1 MRAWGLAEGLKLNGV
16 EVTIGINNSFPQEVT
31 EHEGIKLTNWGLDQ
45 HFIDLINTYDA
56 VVISYCMGNE
66 SVFVAENINDSVQL
80 ILDAYV
86 PIYVEVSA
94 RESKD
99 IDHEYRHYME
109 DVKRFNQVLRRG
121 DYFLCA
127 NEVQKRFYTGVLS
140 ALGIINPRS
149 YREDRILVA
158 PFGIHDVPAKA
169 TENPY
174 RKLGIKE
181 SDFVVMW
188 FGGLYPWF
196 RIEELLDAILT
207 LSHSKDF
214 KFVIVGGKNPFNP
227 NPDFFRQYEKAHAF
241 ATEHKLLDK
250 SLFFVDW
257 VDFGKRINWFKH
269 ADIVVSLNQ
278 PGEENGYSWRTRV
291 MDFVWGELAIVTN
304 GGDPL
309 SEDLLAADAA
319 IRLKELS
326 AASITGTLE
335 DVYKHRDKLKKV
347 EKQVIK
353 LKPSY
358 FWQNVTKPVATAI
371 ETGKTPYTNEVVYRH
386 SLHMPTAVGA
396 KAETVSA
403 TPAGGRLHQVKRV
416 AKLPPRII
424 RYARRKGVRRS
435 ARLAWDIA
443 KTQGRERLKKRG
455 RRYIFIS
462 HPINDTGAP
471 VVLMQIIREYAAK
484 YGGQNIHVVAPH
496 VSPHQLRALREA
508 GVKVDK
514 AAHALQYRLIK
525 LQLNIKKDDFVLMN
539 TLAIYDNYRDFVLH
553 ELERG
558 HLDHAYWFI
567 HEDKAQI
574 PGVNRDFVQKHN
586 LSRIRKLADKKELT
600 IVVPSKRTQD
610 DYNEIIETKEVR
622 TLPLLV
628 DVPNKYRAA
637 RTVSDYHD
645 LRFFISGTP
654 SDGRKGQL
662 IAIAAFREFMTRF
675 YEKQPKKYR
684 DFSLHL
690 LAIGDDYISQQIR
703 WIGGSLLGSHLNIY
717 PSMPRAGALEL
728 TSKCNAVMCCSLNE
742 TFGLYVAEAMFMGH
756 VVVRNDS
763 AGVDEQ
769 LQEGVNGYLIDH
781 TDVPKIADVL
791 EKLLNKDK
799 TSDKDLQRMGEASQK
814 IISEFGKNDY
824 LQKIESLE

>member
-16 EVTIGINNSFPQEVT
+16 EVTIGINDSFPQELS
-31 EHEGIKLTNWGLDQ
+31 EHKGIKLTNWGLDQ
-45 HFIDLINTYDA
+45 RFVDLINSYDA
-56 VVISYCMGNE
+56 VLVSYCMGNE
-66 SVFVAENINDSVQL
+66 SVFIAENIHDSVQL

-99 IDHEYRHYME
+99 IDHEYRHYLD
-109 DVKRFNQVLRRG
+109 DVKRFNQVLKRG

-127 NEVQKRFYTGVLS
+127 NEVQKSFYTGVLS
-140 ALGIINPRS
+140 ALSIVNPRS
-149 YREDRILVA
+149 YREDRIIIA

-169 TENPY
+169 VENPY
-174 RKLGIKE
+174 RKIGIKE

-207 LSHSKDF
+207 LSRNKDF
-214 KFVIVGGKNPFNP
+214 KFVVVGGKNPFNP
-227 NPDFFRQYEKAHAF
+227 NPDFFRQYEKARAF

-257 VDFGKRINWFKH
+257 VDFDKRINWFKH
-269 ADIVVSLNQ
+269 ADVVVSLNQ

-326 AASITGTLE
+326 ASSISATLE
-335 DVYKHRDKLKKV
+335 DVYHHRGKLKDV
-347 EKQVIK
+347 EKRIIK

-358 FWQNVTKPVATAI
+358 FWQNLTRPIATLVQA
-371 ETGKTPYTNEVVYRH
+371 GKTPYSDERTYKH
-386 SLHMPTAVGA
+386 ALHIPVTASA
-396 KAETVSA
+396 KEGVVSA
-403 TPAGGRLHQVKRV
+403 TPPTGRLHQIKRV

-443 KTQGRERLKKRG
+443 KTQTRERLKKRG

-539 TLAIYDNYRDFVLH
+539 TLAVYDNYRDFVLH

-558 HLDHAYWFI
+558 NLERAYWFI

-574 PGVNRDFVQKHN
+574 PGVNRDFVQNRN
-586 LSRIRKLADKKELT
+586 LARVRKLADKKKLT

-610 DYNEIIETKEVR
+610 DYNEIIDTKEVR

-628 DVPNKYRAA
+628 DVPDKYRAP
-637 RTVSDYHD
+637 RKVDDYRS

-662 IAIAAFREFMTRF
+662 IAIAAFADFMTRF
-675 YEKQPKKYR
+675 YQKNPKKYR

-690 LAIGDDYISQQIR
+690 LAIGEDYISQQIR
-703 WIGGSLLGSHLNIY
+703 WIGGSLLGSHLKIY
-717 PSMPRAGALEL
+717 PSMPRDEALDL
-728 TSKCNAVMCCSLNE
+728 TAKCNVVMCCSLNE
-742 TFGLYVAEAMFMGH
+742 TFGLYVAESMFMGH
-756 VVVRNDS
+756 VVVRNNS

-781 TDVPKIADVL
+781 TDVPQIADVL

-799 TSDKDLQRMGEASQK
+799 TTDQKLQRMGEASQK
-814 IISEFGKNDY
+814 IISDFGKNDY